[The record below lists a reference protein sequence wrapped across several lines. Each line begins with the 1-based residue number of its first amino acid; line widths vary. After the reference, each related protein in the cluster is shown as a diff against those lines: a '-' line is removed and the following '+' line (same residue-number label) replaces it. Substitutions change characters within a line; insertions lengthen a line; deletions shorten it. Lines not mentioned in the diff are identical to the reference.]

1 MGAGVVIEIARTG
14 NRLPERLIFA
24 AYEISQFEQVWFVL
38 NGISP
43 VEMDRILDPIVA
55 RFPIFIPGVLYI
67 DIADVERLREPLAMA
82 DRVIY
87 ATERFRAVM
96 RCLGAQPGRAGRVR
110 PPAFAFDDRRPA
122 LGVQRRRV
130 GAPAF

>member
-1 MGAGVVIEIARTG
+1 
-14 NRLPERLIFA
+14 
-24 AYEISQFEQVWFVL
+24 
-38 NGISP
+38 
-43 VEMDRILDPIVA
+43 
-55 RFPIFIPGVLYI
+55 
-67 DIADVERLREPLAMA
+67 MA